1 MKQHIAID
9 GPAGAGKS
17 TVARGVAK
25 KLGYLYLDTGAL
37 YRALTLHF
45 LRKGLDPGAANLENV
60 LSGVNIS
67 LESSG
72 DGTKVVLNGEDVT
85 VLIRSP
91 EVDRMVS
98 RVAESKGVRDFLRG
112 IQRTLALSKPSVV
125 EGRDIGTVIL
135 PEADLKIFL
144 TAKPEVRAYRR
155 WLELRTRGN
164 TVDYKR
170 VLKNIL
176 ERDMIDSNRQYAPLK
191 KADDAVLID
200 TSFLTIEEVIH
211 KIYTLAMGEGNGCR
225 GD

>member
-45 LRKGLDPGAANLENV
+45 LRKGLDPGIPNLENV
-60 LSGVNIS
+60 LSEVNIS

-155 WLELRTRGN
+155 WLELRARGN

-176 ERDMIDSNRQYAPLK
+176 ERDMIDSSRQHAPLK

-211 KIYTLAMGEGNGCR
+211 KIYTLAVGEGNGRC

>member
-45 LRKGLDPGAANLENV
+45 LRKGLDPGIVNLENV
-60 LSGVNIS
+60 LSEVNIS

-98 RVAESKGVRDFLRG
+98 RVAESKGVRDFLRS

-176 ERDMIDSNRQYAPLK
+176 ERDMIDSNRQHAPLK

>member
-45 LRKGLDPGAANLENV
+45 LRKGLDPGIANLENV
-60 LSGVNIS
+60 LSEVDIS

-155 WLELRTRGN
+155 WLELRARGN

-176 ERDMIDSNRQYAPLK
+176 ERDMIDSTRQYAPLK

>member
-60 LSGVNIS
+60 LPEVTIS

>member
-25 KLGYLYLDTGAL
+25 RLGYLYLDTGAL
-37 YRALTLHF
+37 YRALTFYF
-45 LRKGLDPGAANLENV
+45 LRESFDPGAVNLESV
-60 LSGVNIS
+60 LAQITIS
-67 LESSG
+67 LEPSD
-72 DGTKVVLNGEDVT
+72 DGTRVILDGEDIT
-85 VLIRSP
+85 AFIRLP

-98 RVAESKGVRDFLRG
+98 RVAELKGVRDFLRS
-112 IQRTLALSKPSVV
+112 IQRTLALSRPSVV

-135 PEADLKIFL
+135 PEADLKVFL

-155 WLELRTRGN
+155 WLELRSRGN
-164 TVDYKR
+164 IVDYKR

-176 ERDMIDSNRQYAPLK
+176 ERDAIDSNRQYAPLK

-200 TSFLTIEEVIH
+200 TSFLKIEEVVH
-211 KIYTLAMGEGNGCR
+211 KIYTLAMGKENGYR